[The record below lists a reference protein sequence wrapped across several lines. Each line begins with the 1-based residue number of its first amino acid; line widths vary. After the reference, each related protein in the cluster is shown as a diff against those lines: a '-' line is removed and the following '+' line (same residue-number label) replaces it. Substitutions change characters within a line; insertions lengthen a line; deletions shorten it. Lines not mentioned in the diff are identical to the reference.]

1 MLGLSIGKIVVQH
14 IDGHGQLQ
22 GAEEM
27 LDHGLICGHLG
38 SGCDVHCSQ
47 RGEVLRASRSSW
59 AMFKPTKSL
68 VVVSSHK
75 TAKSR
80 SVKI

>member
-1 MLGLSIGKIVVQH
+1 
-14 IDGHGQLQ
+14 
-22 GAEEM
+22 M

-59 AMFKPTKSL
+59 AMLSTKSL